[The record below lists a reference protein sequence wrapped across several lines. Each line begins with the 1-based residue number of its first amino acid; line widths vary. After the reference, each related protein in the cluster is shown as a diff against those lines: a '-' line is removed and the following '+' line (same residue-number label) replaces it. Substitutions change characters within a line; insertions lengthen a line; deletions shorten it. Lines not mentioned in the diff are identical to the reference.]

1 MSMHM
6 SNVPKRVEIT
16 KNSALKGRL
25 ATSSG
30 DKYHKVTL
38 YTTDVMSHNIYVKKR
53 SVFRQNK
60 LTRPLVII

>member
-1 MSMHM
+1 M

-25 ATSSG
+25 ATFLG

-38 YTTDVMSHNIYVKKR
+38 YTPDIMSHNIYVKNDLFSGR
-53 SVFRQNK
+53 TS
-60 LTRPLVII
+60 

>member
-1 MSMHM
+1 M

-16 KNSALKGRL
+16 KNSAFKGRL

-38 YTTDVMSHNIYVKKR
+38 YTPDIMSHNIYVKKTICFPAEQ
-53 SVFRQNK
+53 VN
-60 LTRPLVII
+60 